1 MFRHD
6 HKTTDTS
13 NDTVPSDTSPKIPNS
28 KVIPRYSVANL
39 LKDAIAGVILTAIL
53 LPAGMGYAQAAG
65 LPAIHGLY
73 ATIVALIAYAM
84 FGPSRLLILGP
95 DSSLAALIAATI
107 LPLADGSI
115 ERTVALAGALS
126 VMTGLICIIAG
137 LAQLGFV
144 TELISKPIR
153 TGYINGI
160 AFTVIAGQLPSF
172 FGFSVSVAEFP
183 QEMIALI
190 NGLFHGQLNTAALL
204 ISTTSMAVIL
214 GCKYLAPAIPG
225 VLIALI
231 GATLAATALSH
242 LELAPLS
249 VVGTLPQGLPAF
261 RLPIVSLND
270 CREMLGGSIA
280 IALVAFADTSVLSR
294 VYSQR
299 IGHTVDANKEL
310 VSLGIANLTTGLF
323 QGFSVSASAS
333 RTPVAEQ
340 AGARTQVTGFVGALC
355 VTLLLYFA
363 PSLLKNTPHAALSAV
378 VICACISQIQIWQ
391 IARLYH
397 IRRSEFLFSLACF
410 LGVILLGVIQGIF
423 IAVGLALLAFIWRAW
438 RPHNAV
444 LGRVD
449 GLKGYHDVLRHPEA
463 KRIPGLV
470 LFRWDAPLFFANAAV
485 FEERVQKAI
494 ARAPTPTKWVVI
506 AAEPITDID
515 ITAADMLADLDQKIV
530 QAGMKLCFAEMKGP
544 VKDNLKRYGL
554 FDAFGN
560 EDFFPTIG
568 QAVEQYLR
576 INTVQW
582 QDWEDPSPVA
592 PVEPH

>member
-1 MFRHD
+1 LL
-6 HKTTDTS
+6 
-13 NDTVPSDTSPKIPNS
+13 
-28 KVIPRYSVANL
+28 ANF
-39 LKDAIAGVILTAIL
+39 LKDATAGVILTAIL

-73 ATIVALIAYAM
+73 ATIAALIAYAM

-107 LPLADGSI
+107 LPLAGGNI
-115 ERTVALAGALS
+115 ERTVVLAGALS

-190 NGLFHGQLNTAALL
+190 NGLFQGQLNTAALL

-214 GCKYLAPAIPG
+214 GCKYWAPAIP
-225 VLIALI
+225 
-231 GATLAATALSH
+231 ATLAATVLSH
-242 LELAPLS
+242 LENAPLS

-270 CREMLGGSIA
+270 CRDMLGGSIA

-294 VYSQR
+294 IYSQR

-310 VSLGIANLTTGLF
+310 VSLGVANLTTGLF

-340 AGARTQVTGFVGALC
+340 AGARTQVTGLVGALC

-423 IAVGLALLAFIWRAW
+423 IAVGLALCAFIWRAW

-485 FEERVQKAI
+485 FEERIQKAI
-494 ARAPTPTKWVVI
+494 ACAPTPTKWIVI

-554 FDAFGN
+554 FDTFGN

-568 QAVEQYLR
+568 QAVERYLR
-576 INTVQW
+576 INSVQW
-582 QDWEDPSPVA
+582 QDWDDPSPVA
-592 PVEPH
+592 PVSPT

>member
-1 MFRHD
+1 
-6 HKTTDTS
+6 
-13 NDTVPSDTSPKIPNS
+13 
-28 KVIPRYSVANL
+28 
-39 LKDAIAGVILTAIL
+39 
-53 LPAGMGYAQAAG
+53 
-65 LPAIHGLY
+65 
-73 ATIVALIAYAM
+73 
-84 FGPSRLLILGP
+84 
-95 DSSLAALIAATI
+95 
-107 LPLADGSI
+107 
-115 ERTVALAGALS
+115 
-126 VMTGLICIIAG
+126 
-137 LAQLGFV
+137 
-144 TELISKPIR
+144 
-153 TGYINGI
+153 
-160 AFTVIAGQLPSF
+160 
-172 FGFSVSVAEFP
+172 
-183 QEMIALI
+183 
-190 NGLFHGQLNTAALL
+190 
-204 ISTTSMAVIL
+204 
-214 GCKYLAPAIPG
+214 
-225 VLIALI
+225 
-231 GATLAATALSH
+231 
-242 LELAPLS
+242 
-249 VVGTLPQGLPAF
+249 
-261 RLPIVSLND
+261 
-270 CREMLGGSIA
+270 
-280 IALVAFADTSVLSR
+280 
-294 VYSQR
+294 
-299 IGHTVDANKEL
+299 
-310 VSLGIANLTTGLF
+310 
-323 QGFSVSASAS
+323 
-333 RTPVAEQ
+333 VAEQ
-340 AGARTQVTGFVGALC
+340 AGARTQVTGLVGALC

-410 LGVILLGVIQGIF
+410 LGVIVLGVIQGIF
-423 IAVGLALLAFIWRAW
+423 IAVGLALFAFIWRAW

-568 QAVEQYLR
+568 QAVERYLR
-576 INTVQW
+576 INSVQW

-592 PVEPH
+592 PVEPN